1 MLGLFKKKKKGN
13 SEEDSENTENSEEEQ
28 KKDKKGKKEESVEE
42 NKSSPVPEKKSESS
56 SGSSSLEIVKLS
68 TEIDKLKA
76 GQEAFAEVR
85 KSFTERFNRTS
96 EQIGELRA
104 MILDRDRTIQEIELK
119 SMKASDLVQSVEPEK
134 LMTEVQKQDV
144 KIEALKANLEG
155 NEAIMAKIMDQL
167 KETRRKIEF
176 FRGVEEIIKLSEEV
190 KKELIEIKKVEG
202 EININTDKIQTIY
215 SEMRKRLQDL
225 DTFNSQMQE
234 FKVDI
239 NQNSKDVDFLKTKV
253 GDLATKDELEKFV
266 SKVQNYIEELK
277 EFKKRSSLSK
287 DLDQLKILLDSVK

>member
-1 MLGLFKKKKKGN
+1 MFNFFKKKKKDEGEDVSGENGN
-13 SEEDSENTENSEEEQ
+13 SETKEE
-28 KKDKKGKKEESVEE
+28 KKEI
-42 NKSSPVPEKKSESS
+42 PEKKESPVG
-56 SGSSSLEIVKLS
+56 GSSELVKLS
-68 TEIDKLKA
+68 TEVDRLKA

-119 SMKASDLVQSVEPEK
+119 AIKASDLVQSVEPEK

-155 NEAIMAKIMDQL
+155 NEAIMSKIMEQV

-176 FRGVEEIIKLSEEV
+176 FRGIEEIINLSEEV
-190 KKELIEIKKVEG
+190 KKELIEIKKIEG
-202 EININTDKIQTIY
+202 EISINTDKVQTIY

-225 DTFNSQMQE
+225 DTFQTQVQE

-239 NQNSKDVDFLKTKV
+239 NQNSKDIDFLKTKIS
-253 GDLATKDELEKFV
+253 DLATKDELEKFV
-266 SKVQNYIEELK
+266 SKLQGYIEELK